1 MPMPKSPI
9 PFEVRNREY
18 QKRYREKNAEK
29 RRETKERWRKAN
41 MDKYREYTARWTERN
56 PEKAKEM
63 HKKYADNNPEKIA
76 AKRRRRRAL
85 LADTKSEFY
94 TMGEIIERD
103 KSICHLCNNIVD
115 NNYPPRHKMSASI
128 DHVIPISKGGTDTR
142 DNIKL
147 AHYGCN
153 SRKGNR

>member
-1 MPMPKSPI
+1 MPKSPI
-9 PFEVRNREY
+9 PFAVRNREA
-18 QKRYREKNAEK
+18 QKRYRLKHPEK

-41 MDKYREYTARWTERN
+41 MDKYREYTARWTDNN
-56 PEKAKEM
+56 PEKAKEL

-85 LADTKSEFY
+85 LANTDSEFY
-94 TMGEIIERD
+94 TMDEIFKRD
-103 KSICHLCNNIVD
+103 NGICHLCNNIVD
-115 NNYPPRHKMSASI
+115 KAYPPRHKMSASI
-128 DHVIPISKGGTDTR
+128 DHVTPISRGGTDTK